1 MKVPEDKEI
10 DKEQQHNMF
19 NLQKIDDDIKI
30 LQDNMQ
36 LYAPIGDQAK
46 VVIFFSLIVMF
57 YVSWMFTLMLLA
69 GINSL
74 VIFNMCYE
82 MRANEMLKEQAKIKH
97 ELYEFEKK
105 TMNLNGNEFNKSTKK
120 FDAINN

>member
-1 MKVPEDKEI
+1 LKVPEDKEI